1 MPVVKTLRSLIILLA
16 AAAAPGA
23 PAERPSGGEPVII
36 EGREVARVW
45 EATPPYT
52 LAERAMEI
60 QRRIEMIAER
70 SKAERIP
77 ITTIESGLGT
87 VLLTGSVHLM
97 VVTDLDAKG
106 AGAPRAEVAARY
118 ANSIQEAVF
127 SYKRSH
133 SWVAYLIS
141 VAKSAG
147 AWLVFILLCWLAIR
161 GFRTLENA
169 IQQRIYGQPIPGPG
183 KGVTRLLWE
192 KMAAVALLAMKAA
205 VGLFLLFQLSFVIS
219 FTFSL
224 FPQTAGISTTFLD
237 YLTSTVGA
245 VGMSLLEYLPRGGF
259 VIVVG
264 FFAYYINQV
273 IRVLAV
279 SAERGDIHI
288 PGVGSDVARPTYQL
302 VRIGIVLF
310 ALVIVYPYLPGGQSE
325 AFKGITL
332 FLGVLVSLSSG
343 SVVANLFAGI
353 VLTYMRPYKMGDR
366 ILVGN
371 TLGEVIHKN
380 LLVTRLRTFKNEEV
394 VIPNS
399 TILNGQILNYS
410 AFAKNEGFILNTTV
424 TIGYD
429 APWRKVHEIMLEA
442 ARRTD
447 GVLSR
452 PEPFVLQK
460 AMNDFHVSYQLN
472 AYSDRPEEWEKLYS
486 RLHQNIQDCFNE
498 AGVEIMSPTYLSL
511 RDGNTVTTPAD
522 YRPPDYDAPSFRV
535 NKQA

>member
-1 MPVVKTLRSLIILLA
+1 MSRLPVILLIA
-16 AAAAPGA
+16 ATAYGA
-23 PAERPSGGEPVII
+23 PAEPPSGGAPIMI

-45 EATPPYT
+45 EATPPFA
-52 LAERAMEI
+52 LQERAIEI
-60 QRRIEMIAER
+60 QRRIERIADR
-70 SKAERIP
+70 TNAERIP
-77 ITTIESGLGT
+77 ITTVETGMGS
-87 VLLTGSVHLM
+87 VLLTGNVHLM
-97 VVTDLDAKG
+97 VVTDLDAKS
-106 AGAPRAEVAARY
+106 AGVPRLELAARY
-118 ANSIQEAVF
+118 ANSIQEAVL

-133 SWVAYLIS
+133 SLLAYLVAVGKS
-141 VAKSAG
+141 VG
-147 AWLVFILLCWLAIR
+147 AWIVFGLLCWLAIR
-161 GFRTLENA
+161 GFRSLEGA
-169 IQQRIYGQPIPGPG
+169 IRRRIYSQPFAGSA

-192 KMAAVALLAMKAA
+192 KVAAVVLLAMKAA

-219 FTFSL
+219 FTLSL
-224 FPQTAGISTTFLD
+224 FPETADISTTFLD
-237 YLTSTVGA
+237 YLTTTVGA
-245 VGMSLLEYLPRGGF
+245 IGMSLLEYLPRGGF

-273 IRVLAV
+273 IRVLAI

-288 PGVGSDVARPTYQL
+288 PGVGGDVARPTYQL
-302 VRIGIVLF
+302 VRIGIILF

-325 AFKGITL
+325 AFKGVTI
-332 FLGVLVSLSSG
+332 FVGVLVSLSSG
-343 SVVANLFAGI
+343 SLVANLFAGI
-353 VLTYMRPYKMGDR
+353 VLTYMRPYRMGDR
-366 ILVGN
+366 ILVGS

-380 LLVTRLRTFKNEEV
+380 LLVTRLRTFKNEEI

-399 TILNGQILNYS
+399 AILNGQILNYS
-410 AFAKNEGFILNTTV
+410 TFAKQDGFILNTTV

-447 GVLSR
+447 GVR
-452 PEPFVLQK
+452 QQPEPFVLQK

-472 AYSDRPEEWEKLYS
+472 AYSDRPEEWEMLYS

-511 RDGNTVTTPAD
+511 RDGNTATTPAD

-535 NKQA
+535 NK